1 MTTPAQSTPSTSI
14 HPDTEMGLLALSV
27 SDLARS
33 LAYYTDAIGFQVLHQ
48 DENGVTLGAGAR
60 PLLLLTHQPGAK
72 AWPRGGRSYTGL
84 YHFAILLPTRA
95 DLGRWLKHWIEL
107 GLPVPGQ
114 GDHIVSEAL
123 YLDDPDGHG
132 IEIYADRP
140 RETWQVVN
148 GQIRMG
154 TGPVDIRGLL
164 QEAARSGHPWTG
176 LPPGTRLGHMHLQVG
191 DIAGAERFY
200 HDILGFDIMAKMPTA
215 LFLSAGGYHH
225 HLGTNTWHSQ
235 GASATPT
242 DSVKLHFFTI
252 NLPSGEALHTVLE
265 RLEAAGVPYG
275 KRDNAVILQ
284 DPWAT
289 TVLLQV
295 GGAADAEAARS
306 LLKAWTA

>member
-1 MTTPAQSTPSTSI
+1 MTTPAPSTASTSI

-48 DENGVTLGAGAR
+48 DESSATLGAGGR
-60 PLLLLTHQPGAK
+60 PLLLLTHHPGAR

-84 YHFAILLPTRA
+84 YHFAILLPTRT
-95 DLGRWLKHWIEL
+95 DLGRWLAHWLDL

-123 YLDDPDGHG
+123 YLEDPDGHG

-140 RETWQVVN
+140 RETWRMVN

-154 TGPVDIRGLL
+154 TGPVDLRGLL
-164 QEAARSGHPWTG
+164 DEAQRSGQAWTG

-191 DIAGAERFY
+191 DIAEADRFY
-200 HDILGFDIMAKMPTA
+200 HDTLGFDVMAKMPSA

-225 HLGTNTWHSQ
+225 HLGTNIWHSQ
-235 GASATPT
+235 GASAAPP
-242 DSVKLHFFTI
+242 DSVTLHFFTI
-252 NLPSGEALHTVLE
+252 NLPSEEALQAVLG
-265 RLEAAGVPYG
+265 RLEAAGVPFE
-275 KRDNAVILQ
+275 KRDDAVIFQ
-284 DPWAT
+284 DPWT
-289 TVLLQV
+289 NTVLLQV
-295 GGAADAEAARS
+295 GGAADAEAARE